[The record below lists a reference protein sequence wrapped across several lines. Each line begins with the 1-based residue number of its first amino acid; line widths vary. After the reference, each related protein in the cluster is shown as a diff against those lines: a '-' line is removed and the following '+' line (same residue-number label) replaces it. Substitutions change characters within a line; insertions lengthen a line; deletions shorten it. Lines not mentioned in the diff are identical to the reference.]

1 MSAATF
7 DRPARLAVA
16 TVLTILPIG
25 DALGHGFAG
34 QRFFPA
40 TILTDDPFVADEISL
55 PTITLNPAG
64 SDGSREIDI
73 GPDLTKRIT
82 PDLGFTIGTQWER
95 LKPMGLPAITGL
107 GGGLDTGVQYQLFVN
122 APHEAL
128 GLIGLT
134 VNWAHTGRVQAL
146 GAPDFTTLTPTFN
159 FGKGF
164 GDLPDSLPW
173 LRPFAVTGNLS
184 FDFPTKVESNGSPN
198 PNSFNYGFAV
208 EYSFEYLEHHVK
220 DIGLR
225 PPFDHLIPLVEFA
238 LSTPVNRGQGG
249 ATTGTVQPGIIWWGP
264 YFQLGAEMIIP
275 TNSSSGHGIGGV
287 FQLHFYLDDLFP
299 NSIGKPISQW

>member
-1 MSAATF
+1 MDNAQWRA
-7 DRPARLAVA
+7 AVA
-16 TVLTILPIG
+16 AAVIPLFANST
-25 DALGHGFAG
+25 ALAHGFAG

-40 TILTDDPFVADEISL
+40 TILTDDPFVADEMSL
-55 PTITLNPAG
+55 PTVTLNPTG

-73 GPDLTKRIT
+73 GTDLSKRIT

-95 LKPMGLPAITGL
+95 LKPLGSPAVTGL
-107 GGGLDTGVQYQLFVN
+107 GGLDTGVQYQLFVN

-128 GLIGLT
+128 GLVGLR

-146 GAPDFTTLTPTFN
+146 GAPDFTTLTPTFD

-164 GDLPDSLPW
+164 GDLPNSLPW
-173 LRPFAVTGNLS
+173 LRPFALTGNLS
-184 FDFPTKVESNGSPN
+184 FDFPTKVESAGSPN
-198 PNSFNYGFAV
+198 PNSVNYGFAV

-249 ATTGTVQPGIIWWGP
+249 MTTGTVQPGIIWWGQ
-264 YFQLGAEMIIP
+264 YFQVGAEMIIP
-275 TNSSSGHGIGGV
+275 TNSLSGHGIGGV
-287 FQLHFYLDDLFP
+287 VQLHFYLDDLFP
-299 NSIGKPISQW
+299 RSIGKPISQW